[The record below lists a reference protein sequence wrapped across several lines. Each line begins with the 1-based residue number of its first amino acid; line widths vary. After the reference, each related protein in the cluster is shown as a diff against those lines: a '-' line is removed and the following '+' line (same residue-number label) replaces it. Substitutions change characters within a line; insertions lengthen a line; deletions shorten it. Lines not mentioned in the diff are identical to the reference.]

1 MIIYLTPSLKKS
13 GPTSQL
19 AYQVKHLAKNS
30 YAIIIWSLKQ
40 SKNDSNK
47 LLEVINSTNITHI
60 QGLSISS
67 FYNIYIATKKS
78 KSLTLI
84 SQGILG
90 DLFAAIISRIL
101 AIITLAKVKW
111 IMSIRA
117 FWPEDYVS
125 LFNSSLK
132 GKFISKLHLLLAH
145 FPDKRIFCSQSLLNK
160 YLFYELLESSYNN
173 QVIRN
178 IAIEPDVIKR
188 PEALIPTIVCLG
200 SLIPRKMLSK

>member
-90 DLFAAIISRIL
+90 DLFS
-101 AIITLAKVKW
+101 
-111 IMSIRA
+111 
-117 FWPEDYVS
+117 
-125 LFNSSLK
+125 N
-132 GKFISKLHLLLAH
+132 HLQN
-145 FPDKRIFCSQSLLNK
+145 FS
-160 YLFYELLESSYNN
+160 NN
-173 QVIRN
+173 N
-178 IAIEPDVIKR
+178 
-188 PEALIPTIVCLG
+188 
-200 SLIPRKMLSK
+200 LS

>member
-1 MIIYLTPSLKKS
+1 MIFL
-13 GPTSQL
+13 
-19 AYQVKHLAKNS
+19 
-30 YAIIIWSLKQ
+30 
-40 SKNDSNK
+40 
-47 LLEVINSTNITHI
+47 
-60 QGLSISS
+60 
-67 FYNIYIATKKS
+67 
-78 KSLTLI
+78 
-84 SQGILG
+84 
-90 DLFAAIISRIL
+90 AIISRIL

-200 SLIPRKMLSK
+200 SLIPRKNVIKVINMSNNLLKNIKHQTLIIGDGPLMDQLKSNSSSHIHFLGNCSNPWKVIPINSLLVSFSYSEGMPNLFRL